1 VKRGRRRSARR
12 PVIRFPGG
20 TGILQRIYTRLGCQ
34 GRPPRFVAEFFPY
47 ANLTHTIRLREDTA
61 YVRFSDLLRH
71 APREILEAAAAVLLA
86 SLYRRPVPRQLVRS
100 YRQFALSTRMRR
112 RVSDVRR
119 ARARKLEHRP
129 RGHHHDLA
137 QLYAQLNH
145 RYFEGRLSR
154 PRLAWSP
161 RPWRRQLGLFDPA
174 LGQIV
179 ISSRLDRARVPR
191 FAVEYVLYHEML
203 HVKHPQRRSRCGL
216 ESHSAKF
223 RRQEQQ
229 FPHYARARR
238 FLERL
243 T

>member
-1 VKRGRRRSARR
+1 MKRGGRRRTRSQRI
-12 PVIRFPGG
+12 PFPGG

-47 ANLTHTIRLREDTA
+47 VDLTHTIRLREDTA
-61 YVRFSDLLRH
+61 YVRFSDLLRG

-86 SLYRRPVPRQLVRS
+86 RLYRQPLPRNLTQA
-100 YRQFALSTRMRR
+100 YRQFALSPRMRR
-112 RVSDVRR
+112 RVLGTRR

-137 QLYAQLNH
+137 RLYAQLN
-145 RYFEGRLSR
+145 RCYFDGKLAR

-179 ISSRLDRARVPR
+179 ISSRLDRPQVPR

-203 HVKHPQRRSRCGL
+203 HVKHPQRRSLCGL
-216 ESHSAKF
+216 ESHSVEF

-229 FPHYARARR
+229 FPDYVRARH

-243 T
+243 A

>member
-1 VKRGRRRSARR
+1 MKRGDRRAARSQAIPFRD
-12 PVIRFPGG
+12 G
-20 TGILQRIYTRLGCQ
+20 TGILKRIYTRLGCQ

-47 ANLTHTIRLREDTA
+47 VDLTHTIRLRDDTA
-61 YVRFSDLLRH
+61 YVRFSDLLRL
-71 APREILEAAAAVLLA
+71 APREVLEAAAAVLLA
-86 SLYRRPVPRQLVRS
+86 RLYRRPLPGTLVQA
-100 YRQFALSTRMRR
+100 YREFALSAQMRR
-112 RVSDVRR
+112 RVLR
-119 ARARKLEHRP
+119 ARRTRAQKLAHRP

-137 QLYAQLNH
+137 RLYTRLNR
-145 RYFEGRLSR
+145 RYFDGKLAR

-179 ISSRLDRARVPR
+179 ISSRLDRPHVPR

-203 HVKHPQRRSRCGL
+203 HVKHPQRRSLCGL
-216 ESHSAKF
+216 ESHSLEF

-229 FPHYARARR
+229 FPDYARARR

-243 T
+243 S

>member
-1 VKRGRRRSARR
+1 VKRGGRRAARSQAI
-12 PVIRFPGG
+12 PFPGG

-34 GRPPRFVAEFFPY
+34 GRPPRFVVEFFPY
-47 ANLTHTIRLREDTA
+47 VDLTHTIRLREDTA
-61 YVRFSDLLRH
+61 YVRFSDLLRG

-86 SLYRRPVPRQLVRS
+86 RLYRRPLAHNLTQA
-100 YRQFALSTRMRR
+100 YRQFALSARMRR
-112 RVSDVRR
+112 RVLDVRR

-137 QLYAQLNH
+137 RLYTQLNR
-145 RYFEGRLSR
+145 RYFEGQLAR

-161 RPWRRQLGLFDPA
+161 QPWRRQLGLFDPA

-179 ISSRLDRARVPR
+179 ISSRLDGPQVPR
-191 FAVEYVLYHEML
+191 FAIEYVLYHEML
-203 HVKHPQRRSRCGL
+203 HVKHPQRRSLCGL
-216 ESHSAKF
+216 ESHSVEF

-229 FPHYARARR
+229 FPGYARARR

-243 T
+243 A